1 VNTSK
6 RIITVELILATLLM
20 PLVVVGQANSATK
33 QPNADNPAAPPTSA
47 THKIPHTQNEGER
60 IFSQNC
66 SRCHNAPEGFSP
78 RIAGTVVRHMRV
90 RAQLSQHDEQE
101 LLRFFNP

>member
-1 VNTSK
+1 MPSK
-6 RIITVELILATLLM
+6 HLLGFLLSLSAAALLSVPAVLA
-20 PLVVVGQANSATK
+20 
-33 QPNADNPAAPPTSA
+33 QPIPAQQPAAQTLQKTHTSPQKA
-47 THKIPHTQNEGER
+47 QSFHSEGER
-60 IFSQNC
+60 IFAQNC

-78 RIAGTVVRHMRV
+78 HISGTIVRHMRV